1 MEKIINSFKSDK
13 IDVIEDNENTAVFA
27 YSDASSTIYY
37 RIQVLDYNAEIEKLK
52 NGDFYHLQIEDTDF
66 YLKESFD
73 DKQTIITLW
82 SDAEKY
88 AAEISCALDKSSFIH
103 TKSADPPS
111 ITMPDFS
118 FKAAGAISQFI
129 GFGDY
134 IQGTKEYDFWVKKYY
149 QCMDDHL
156 AVEKRC
162 LVCYWL
168 NVPMEVLN

>member
-88 AAEISCALDKSSFIH
+88 AAEISCALDKSFFIH
-103 TKSADPPS
+103 TKSADPP
-111 ITMPDFS
+111 P
-118 FKAAGAISQFI
+118 
-129 GFGDY
+129 
-134 IQGTKEYDFWVKKYY
+134 
-149 QCMDDHL
+149 
-156 AVEKRC
+156 
-162 LVCYWL
+162 
-168 NVPMEVLN
+168 